1 MARKMDKRFLESVE
15 LSQNETKLQVFHN
28 SFQYQD
34 PIPFTFRNDITHL
47 AETVWGFRGW
57 GGVGDYFELYKTFGI
72 PVTTD
77 NISETIPVFRFK
89 IGDYYLV
96 AMLNTTYYTFALVL
110 TNINREFEYSNNTEF
125 SYTIETIGGNPDL
138 IRQYKYVF
146 FVSLAK
152 FEQRTH
158 LCFGT
163 VSRVDEM
170 PSDASVNALC
180 FDINELKKIGDIEFI
195 IQSDRYGTYST
206 NDGYSGG
213 SFDTSSDAIGVPEL
227 PRLGVSTTGFIN
239 IYSPSINELVNFGD
253 DLFPNFDN
261 ATFPDLTGDVGLREI
276 GEAVGALVNNVYNI
290 GQSFINSKLIDYVI
304 DCHIIPCY
312 PTVGSKEKIKVGFKT
327 FNQESLKVTSDYVSV
342 DCGSLSIAEYYNN
355 FIDYVGTEAK
365 LYLPFVGFVGLEP
378 EFFQNGTI
386 KVVYSFNIVD
396 GSFMVHVLSTS
407 SKSNLKDTVI
417 GSYSGNC
424 CVHIPITGLN
434 YSTLVTSVLNGTGA
448 TVSNLMSGNVIGAVD
463 NALNTL
469 SSKPSMQNSNGYSS
483 SSAFLG
489 IRKPYLL
496 ISRIVSSFSNN
507 YTQENGLPLNVSKT
521 LNEMDGLTVVKNAI
535 LDGLSCT
542 SKEKEMIKN
551 MLEKGV
557 IL

>member
-1 MARKMDKRFLESVE
+1 MAREDKRFLESVE
-15 LSQNETKLQVFHN
+15 LAQITGNIQVVANSPQYFYPQNYDAIIN
-28 SFQYQD
+28 STGLNEQ
-34 PIPFTFRNDITHL
+34 IH
-47 AETVWGFRGW
+47 GFRGA
-57 GGVGDYFELYKTFGI
+57 GRALDFFDLYLQYGI
-72 PVTTD
+72 DIDQSNID
-77 NISETIPVFRFK
+77 NNKFIVRYK
-89 IGDYYLV
+89 LGDYYIGLL
-96 AMLNTTYYTFALVL
+96 ANTTYNNIAIVLTTENSGNIALNTNNTQIIDSLSLNQVYRFKVRLLMCLVMRDQRTYLTFA
-110 TNINREFEYSNNTEF
+110 TINRY
-125 SYTIETIGGNPDL
+125 DL
-138 IRQYKYVF
+138 GEEKADTGMV
-146 FVSLAK
+146 
-152 FEQRTH
+152 
-158 LCFGT
+158 G
-163 VSRVDEM
+163 
-170 PSDASVNALC
+170 
-180 FDINELKKIGDIEFI
+180 FDISDLNSKIGKIEWN
-195 IQSDRYGTYST
+195 IQSGRFGNYSKEG
-206 NDGYSGG
+206 GYSSG
-213 SFDTSSDAIGVPEL
+213 SFDTSSDAIGVPDL
-227 PRLGVSTTGFIN
+227 PTLGVSTTGFIN

-253 DLFPNFDN
+253 DLFPDFQN
-261 ATFPDLTGDVGLREI
+261 ADFPDLSGEVGLKEI
-276 GEAVGALVNNVYNI
+276 GQALGALVDNVYNI

-312 PTVGSKEKIKVGFKT
+312 PSVGTKEKIKVGFKT

-342 DCGSLSIAEYYNN
+342 DCGSLNIAEYYNN

-407 SKSNLKDTVI
+407 SKSKLKDTVI

-448 TVSNLMSGNVIGAVD
+448 TISNLTSGNVMGAVD
-463 NALNTL
+463 SALNTL

-521 LNEMDGLTVVKNAI
+521 LSEMHGLTVVKNAI

-542 SKEKEMIKN
+542 TGEKEMIKN

>member
-1 MARKMDKRFLESVE
+1 MSREDKRFLESIE
-15 LSQNETKLQVFHN
+15 LAQITGNIQVVANSPQYFYPQNYDAIIN
-28 SFQYQD
+28 STGLNEQ
-34 PIPFTFRNDITHL
+34 IH
-47 AETVWGFRGW
+47 GFRGA
-57 GGVGDYFELYKTFGI
+57 GRALDFFGVYIQYGIDIDQSNIDNNKFIVRYKL
-72 PVTTD
+72 
-77 NISETIPVFRFK
+77 
-89 IGDYYLV
+89 GDYYIGLL
-96 AMLNTTYYTFALVL
+96 ANTTYNNIAIVLTTENSENITLNTDHTQILDSLSLNQIYRFKVRLLMCLVMRDQRTYLTFA
-110 TNINREFEYSNNTEF
+110 TINRY
-125 SYTIETIGGNPDL
+125 DL
-138 IRQYKYVF
+138 GEEKADTGMV
-146 FVSLAK
+146 
-152 FEQRTH
+152 
-158 LCFGT
+158 G
-163 VSRVDEM
+163 
-170 PSDASVNALC
+170 
-180 FDINELKKIGDIEFI
+180 FDISDLNSKIGKIEWE
-195 IQSDRYGTYST
+195 IQSGRFGNYSKEG
-206 NDGYSGG
+206 GYSSG

-227 PRLGVSTTGFIN
+227 PTLGVSTTGFIN

-253 DLFPNFDN
+253 DLFPDFQN
-261 ATFPDLTGDVGLREI
+261 AAFPDLSGEVGLKEI
-276 GEAVGALVNNVYNI
+276 GQALGALVDNVYNI

-312 PTVGSKEKIKVGFKT
+312 PSVGTKEKIKVGFKT

-342 DCGSLSIAEYYNN
+342 DCGSLNIAEYYNN

-365 LYLPFVGFVGLEP
+365 LYLPFVGFIGIEP

-424 CVHIPITGLN
+424 CVHIPVTGLN

-448 TVSNLMSGNVIGAVD
+448 TVSNLMSGNITGAVD

-507 YTQENGLPLNVSKT
+507 YPQENGLPLNVSKT
-521 LNEMDGLTVVKNAI
+521 LSEMSGLTVVKNAI

-542 SKEKEMIKN
+542 SQEKEMIKN

>member
-1 MARKMDKRFLESVE
+1 MSREDKRFLESIE
-15 LSQNETKLQVFHN
+15 LAQITGNIQVVANSPQYFYPQNYDAIIN
-28 SFQYQD
+28 STGLNEQ
-34 PIPFTFRNDITHL
+34 IH
-47 AETVWGFRGW
+47 GFRGA
-57 GGVGDYFELYKTFGI
+57 GRALDFFGVYIQYGIDIDQSNIDNNKFIVRYKL
-72 PVTTD
+72 
-77 NISETIPVFRFK
+77 
-89 IGDYYLV
+89 GDYYIGLL
-96 AMLNTTYYTFALVL
+96 ANTTYNNIAIVLTTENSENITLNTDHTQILDSLTLNQIYNFKVRLLMCLVMRDQRTYLTFA
-110 TNINREFEYSNNTEF
+110 TINRY
-125 SYTIETIGGNPDL
+125 DL
-138 IRQYKYVF
+138 GEEKADTGMV
-146 FVSLAK
+146 
-152 FEQRTH
+152 
-158 LCFGT
+158 G
-163 VSRVDEM
+163 
-170 PSDASVNALC
+170 
-180 FDINELKKIGDIEFI
+180 FDISDLNSKIGKIEWE
-195 IQSDRYGTYST
+195 IQSGRFGNYSKEG
-206 NDGYSGG
+206 GYSSG

-227 PRLGVSTTGFIN
+227 PTLGVSTTGFIN

-253 DLFPNFDN
+253 DLFPDFQN
-261 ATFPDLTGDVGLREI
+261 AAFPDLSGEVGLKEI
-276 GEAVGALVNNVYNI
+276 GQALGALVDNVYNI

-312 PTVGSKEKIKVGFKT
+312 PSVGTKEKIKVGFKT

-342 DCGSLSIAEYYNN
+342 DCGSLNIAEYYNN

-365 LYLPFVGFVGLEP
+365 LYLPFVGFIGIEP

-424 CVHIPITGLN
+424 CVHIPVTGLN

-448 TVSNLMSGNVIGAVD
+448 TVSNLMSGNITGAVD

-507 YTQENGLPLNVSKT
+507 YPQENGLPLNVSKT
-521 LNEMDGLTVVKNAI
+521 LSEMSGLTVVKNAI

-542 SKEKEMIKN
+542 SQEKEMIKN

>member
-1 MARKMDKRFLESVE
+1 MAREDKRFLESVE
-15 LSQNETKLQVFHN
+15 LAQITGNIQLVANSPQYFYPQNYDAIIN
-28 SFQYQD
+28 STGLNEQ
-34 PIPFTFRNDITHL
+34 IH
-47 AETVWGFRGW
+47 GFRGA
-57 GGVGDYFELYKTFGI
+57 GRALDFFDRYIQYGIDIDQSNIDNNKFIVRYKL
-72 PVTTD
+72 
-77 NISETIPVFRFK
+77 
-89 IGDYYLV
+89 GDYYIGLL
-96 AMLNTTYYTFALVL
+96 ANTTYNNIAVVLTTENSEAITLNTDNTQIIDSLSLNQIYRFKVRLLMCLVMRDQRTYLTFA
-110 TNINREFEYSNNTEF
+110 TINRY
-125 SYTIETIGGNPDL
+125 DL
-138 IRQYKYVF
+138 GEDKADTGMV
-146 FVSLAK
+146 
-152 FEQRTH
+152 
-158 LCFGT
+158 G
-163 VSRVDEM
+163 
-170 PSDASVNALC
+170 
-180 FDINELKKIGDIEFI
+180 FDISDLNSKIGKIEWN
-195 IQSDRYGTYST
+195 IQSGRFGNYSK
-206 NDGYSGG
+206 DGGYSSG

-227 PRLGVSTTGFIN
+227 PTLGVSTTGFIN

-253 DLFPNFDN
+253 DLFPDFQN
-261 ATFPDLTGDVGLREI
+261 ADFPDLSGEVGLKEI
-276 GEAVGALVNNVYNI
+276 GQALGALVDNVYNI

-312 PTVGSKEKIKVGFKT
+312 PSVGAKEKIKVGFKS

-342 DCGSLSIAEYYNN
+342 DCGSLNIAEYYNN

-407 SKSNLKDTVI
+407 SKSKLKDTVI

-448 TVSNLMSGNVIGAVD
+448 TISNLTSGNFMGAVD

-496 ISRIVSSFSNN
+496 ISRVVSSFSNN
-507 YTQENGLPLNVSKT
+507 YPQENGLPLNVSKT
-521 LNEMDGLTVVKNAI
+521 LSEMSGLTVVKNAI

-542 SKEKEMIKN
+542 AGEKEMIKN
-551 MLEKGV
+551 MLERGV

>member
-1 MARKMDKRFLESVE
+1 MARKDKRFLESVE
-15 LSQNETKLQVFHN
+15 LAQITGNMQVVAN
-28 SFQYQD
+28 RPQS
-34 PIPFTFRNDITHL
+34 INTRNYNIAINATGL
-47 AETVWGFRGW
+47 NTQIRGI
-57 GGVGDYFELYKTFGI
+57 VGYGRALDFFELYLQYGI
-72 PVTTD
+72 DIDTNNIND
-77 NISETIPVFRFK
+77 NKFIVRFK
-89 IGDYYLV
+89 LGDYYLGLL
-96 AMLNTTYYTFALVL
+96 ANTTFNTLAIIL
-110 TNINREFEYSNNTEF
+110 TTENVDNINYSINTNYTMTLDDLGISQLYDYKVKFLMCLVMHEQHTYLCFSTINNYDRGESN
-125 SYTIETIGGNPDL
+125 SYTNFRGFDVSDL
-138 IRQYKYVF
+138 N
-146 FVSLAK
+146 S
-152 FEQRTH
+152 
-158 LCFGT
+158 
-163 VSRVDEM
+163 
-170 PSDASVNALC
+170 
-180 FDINELKKIGDIEFI
+180 KIGKIEWE
-195 IQSDRYGTYST
+195 IQSGRFGNYSKSG
-206 NDGYSGG
+206 GYSSG
-213 SFDTSSDAIGVPEL
+213 SFDTSSDSIGVPEL
-227 PRLGVSTTGFIN
+227 PSLGVSTTGFIN

-253 DLFPNFDN
+253 DLFPDFQN
-261 ATFPDLTGDVGLREI
+261 APFPDLSGEVGLKEI
-276 GEAVGALVNNVYNI
+276 VQALGALVDNVYNI

-312 PTVGSKEKIKVGFKT
+312 PAVGAKEKIKVGFKS

-342 DCGSLSIAEYYNN
+342 DCGSLNIAEYYNN

-407 SKSNLKDTVI
+407 SKSKLKDTVI

-448 TVSNLMSGNVIGAVD
+448 TISNLTSGNVMGAVD

-496 ISRIVSSFSNN
+496 ISRVVSSFSNN
-507 YTQENGLPLNVSKT
+507 YTQENALPLNVTKT
-521 LNEMDGLTVVKNAI
+521 LSEMSGLTVVKNAI

-542 SKEKEMIKN
+542 TGEKEMIKN

>member
-1 MARKMDKRFLESVE
+1 MARELDKRFLESVE
-15 LSQNETKLQVFHN
+15 LAQITGNMQVVKNSPQYFYAKNYDFYIGSTGLNEQISGFYGFGRALDFFDVYLQYGIDIN
-28 SFQYQD
+28 SNNVNNNKF
-34 PIPFTFRNDITHL
+34 I
-47 AETVWGFRGW
+47 V
-57 GGVGDYFELYKTFGI
+57 
-72 PVTTD
+72 
-77 NISETIPVFRFK
+77 RFK
-89 IGDYYLV
+89 IGDYFLGLL
-96 AMLNTTYYTFALVL
+96 ANTTFNSLAIILTTENVDNVDYSINTNYTQTLDDLGISQLYDYKVKLLMCLVKRDSHNYLTFA
-110 TNINREFEYSNNTEF
+110 TINRYDEGEENT
-125 SYTIETIGGNPDL
+125 YTTMYG
-138 IRQYKYVF
+138 
-146 FVSLAK
+146 
-152 FEQRTH
+152 
-158 LCFGT
+158 
-163 VSRVDEM
+163 
-170 PSDASVNALC
+170 
-180 FDINELKKIGDIEFI
+180 FDISDLTSKIGKIDWI
-195 IQSDRYGTYST
+195 IQSGKYGNYSKS
-206 NDGYSGG
+206 DGYSGG

-239 IYSPSINELVNFGD
+239 IYSPSVNELVNFGD
-253 DLFPNFDN
+253 DLFPDFQN
-261 ATFPDLTGDVGLREI
+261 ADFPDLSGEVGLKEI
-276 GEAVGALVNNVYNI
+276 GQALGALVDNVYNI

-312 PTVGSKEKIKVGFKT
+312 PTVGTKEKIKVGFKT

-342 DCGSLSIAEYYNN
+342 DCGSLNIAEYYNN
-355 FIDYVGTEAK
+355 FIDYVGTDAK

-407 SKSNLKDTVI
+407 SKSKLKDTVI

-469 SSKPSMQNSNGYSS
+469 SSKPSMQNSNGYSA

-496 ISRIVSSFSNN
+496 ISRIVSSFSAN
-507 YTQENGLPLNVSKT
+507 YTQENALPLNVSKT
-521 LNEMDGLTVVKNAI
+521 LSEMNGLTVVKNAI
-535 LDGLSCT
+535 LDGLNCT
-542 SKEKEMIKN
+542 STEKEMIKN
-551 MLEKGV
+551 LLEGGV

>member
-1 MARKMDKRFLESVE
+1 MARKMDKRFLESVK
-15 LSQNETKLQVFHN
+15 LCQNETKLQVAHN
-28 SFQYQD
+28 SFYYQD
-34 PIPFTFRNDITHL
+34 PVPFTFRNDATHL
-47 AETVWGFRGW
+47 TETVWGFVGW
-57 GGVGDYFELYKTFGI
+57 GNSGDYFELYKTVGI
-72 PVTTD
+72 KVTGD

-96 AMLNTTYYTFALVL
+96 AMLNRTYNTFALVL
-110 TNINREFEYSNNTEF
+110 TNINSEFEYSSNTEF
-125 SYTIETIGGNPDL
+125 SYTIDVLGGNPDY
-138 IRQYKYVF
+138 ITEHSYAF

-163 VSRVDEM
+163 ASNIDEL
-170 PSDASVNALC
+170 PSDSSVRALC

-195 IQSDRYGTYST
+195 IQSDRFGTYSSS
-206 NDGYSGG
+206 DGYSSG
-213 SFDTSSDAIGVPEL
+213 SFDTSSDAIGIPEL

-253 DLFPNFDN
+253 DLFPDFQN
-261 ATFPDLTGDVGLREI
+261 ADFPDLSGEVGLKEI
-276 GEAVGALVNNVYNI
+276 GQALGALVDNVYNI

-312 PTVGSKEKIKVGFKT
+312 PTVGAKEKIKVGFKT
-327 FNQESLKVTSDYVSV
+327 FNQQSLKVTSDYVSV

-521 LNEMDGLTVVKNAI
+521 LNQMEGLTVVKNAI

>member
-1 MARKMDKRFLESVE
+1 MAREDKRFLESVE
-15 LSQNETKLQVFHN
+15 LAQITGNIQVVANRPQYFYTQNYDAIIN
-28 SFQYQD
+28 STGLNEQ
-34 PIPFTFRNDITHL
+34 IH
-47 AETVWGFRGW
+47 GFRGA
-57 GGVGDYFELYKTFGI
+57 GRALDFFGIYIQYGIDIDESNIDNNKFIVRYKLGDYYIGLLAN
-72 PVTTD
+72 TTYN
-77 NISETIPVFRFK
+77 NIAIVLTTENSETITLNTDNTQIIDSLSLNQIYRFK
-89 IGDYYLV
+89 VKLLMCLVMRDQRTYL
-96 AMLNTTYYTFALVL
+96 TFA
-110 TNINREFEYSNNTEF
+110 TINRY
-125 SYTIETIGGNPDL
+125 DL
-138 IRQYKYVF
+138 GEEKADTGMV
-146 FVSLAK
+146 
-152 FEQRTH
+152 
-158 LCFGT
+158 G
-163 VSRVDEM
+163 
-170 PSDASVNALC
+170 
-180 FDINELKKIGDIEFI
+180 FDISDLNSKIGKIEWN
-195 IQSDRYGTYST
+195 IQSGRFGNYSK
-206 NDGYSGG
+206 DGGYSSG

-227 PRLGVSTTGFIN
+227 PSLGVSTTGFIN
-239 IYSPSINELVNFGD
+239 IYSPSINELVNFGE
-253 DLFPNFDN
+253 DLFPDFQN
-261 ATFPDLTGDVGLREI
+261 APFPDLSGEVGLREI
-276 GEAVGALVNNVYNI
+276 GQALGALVDNVYNI

-312 PTVGSKEKIKVGFKT
+312 PSVGAKEKIKVGFKS

-342 DCGSLSIAEYYNN
+342 DCGSLNIAEYYNN

-407 SKSNLKDTVI
+407 SKSKLKDTVI

-496 ISRIVSSFSNN
+496 ISRVVSSFSSN
-507 YTQENGLPLNVSKT
+507 YPQENALPLNVSKQ
-521 LNEMDGLTVVKNAI
+521 LSEMSGLTVVKNAI

-542 SKEKEMIKN
+542 TGEKEMIKN

>member
-1 MARKMDKRFLESVE
+1 MSREDKRFLESIE
-15 LSQNETKLQVFHN
+15 LAQITGNIQVVANSPQNKYTN
-28 SFQYQD
+28 N
-34 PIPFTFRNDITHL
+34 FTFYNQKTGLNESI
-47 AETVWGFRGW
+47 
-57 GGVGDYFELYKTFGI
+57 VGLIGSGRALDFFDLYLTYGI
-72 PVTTD
+72 EIDTS
-77 NISETIPVFRFK
+77 NISNTNLIVRFK
-89 IGDYYLV
+89 LGDYYLGLI
-96 AMLNTTYYTFALVL
+96 ANDIFNTISIIFCSNNDENFNYA
-110 TNINREFEYSNNTEF
+110 IDSEYSRRIYDIGNVPNLYEF
-125 SYTIETIGGNPDL
+125 KHKL
-138 IRQYKYVF
+138 LMCLVMH
-146 FVSLAK
+146 
-152 FEQRTH
+152 EQRTY
-158 LCFGT
+158 LCFALINRYNEGES
-163 VSRVDEM
+163 VSNT
-170 PSDASVNALC
+170 SIC
-180 FDINELKKIGDIEFI
+180 GFDVSELNSKIGKIEWE
-195 IQSDRYGTYST
+195 IQSGRFGNYSKEG
-206 NDGYSGG
+206 GYSSG

-227 PRLGVSTTGFIN
+227 PTLGVSTTGFIN

-253 DLFPNFDN
+253 DLFPDFQN
-261 ATFPDLTGDVGLREI
+261 ADFPDLSGEVGLKEI
-276 GEAVGALVNNVYNI
+276 GQALGALVDNVYNI

-312 PTVGSKEKIKVGFKT
+312 PSVGTKEKIKVGFKT

-365 LYLPFVGFVGLEP
+365 LYLPFVGFIGIEP

-396 GSFMVHVLSTS
+396 GSFMAHVLSTS

-448 TVSNLMSGNVIGAVD
+448 TVSNLMSGNITGAVD

-507 YTQENGLPLNVSKT
+507 YPQENGLPLNVSKT
-521 LNEMDGLTVVKNAI
+521 LSEMSGLTVVKNAI

-542 SKEKEMIKN
+542 SQEKEMIKN

>member
-1 MARKMDKRFLESVE
+1 MAREDKRFLESVE
-15 LSQNETKLQVFHN
+15 LAQITGNIQVVANSPQYFYTKNYNAIIKSTGLNEQIHGFTGSGRALDFFAMYIQYGIDIDQSNIDNNKFIVRYKLGN
-28 SFQYQD
+28 YY
-34 PIPFTFRNDITHL
+34 IGLL
-47 AETVWGFRGW
+47 A
-57 GGVGDYFELYKTFGI
+57 
-72 PVTTD
+72 
-77 NISETIPVFRFK
+77 
-89 IGDYYLV
+89 
-96 AMLNTTYYTFALVL
+96 NTTYNNIAIVLTTENSNNITLNTNYTQILDYLDLSQLYRFKVKLLMCLVMRDQRTYLTFA
-110 TNINREFEYSNNTEF
+110 TINNYDQGEDKANT
-125 SYTIETIGGNPDL
+125 GM
-138 IRQYKYVF
+138 
-146 FVSLAK
+146 
-152 FEQRTH
+152 
-158 LCFGT
+158 FG
-163 VSRVDEM
+163 
-170 PSDASVNALC
+170 
-180 FDINELKKIGDIEFI
+180 FDISDLNSKIGKIEWN
-195 IQSDRYGTYST
+195 IQSGRFGNYSKSG
-206 NDGYSGG
+206 GYSSG
-213 SFDTSSDAIGVPEL
+213 SFDTSSDAIGVPQL
-227 PRLGVSTTGFIN
+227 PTLGVSTTGFIN

-253 DLFPNFDN
+253 DLFPDFQN
-261 ATFPDLTGDVGLREI
+261 ADFPDLSGEVGLKEI
-276 GEAVGALVNNVYNI
+276 GQALGALVDNVYNI

-312 PTVGSKEKIKVGFKT
+312 PSVGTKEKIKVGFKT

-342 DCGSLSIAEYYNN
+342 DCGSLNIAEYYNN

-365 LYLPFVGFVGLEP
+365 LYLPFVGFIGLEP

-396 GSFMVHVLSTS
+396 GSFMAHVLSTS
-407 SKSNLKDTVI
+407 SKSKLKDTVI

-507 YTQENGLPLNVSKT
+507 YPRENGLPLNVSKT
-521 LNEMDGLTVVKNAI
+521 LSEMSGLTVVKNAI

-542 SKEKEMIKN
+542 TGEKEMIKN

>member
-1 MARKMDKRFLESVE
+1 MAREDKRFLESVE
-15 LSQNETKLQVFHN
+15 LAQITGNIQVVANSPQYFYPQNYDAIIN
-28 SFQYQD
+28 STGLNEQ
-34 PIPFTFRNDITHL
+34 IH
-47 AETVWGFRGW
+47 GFRGA
-57 GGVGDYFELYKTFGI
+57 GRALDFFDIYIQYGIDIDESNIDNNKFIVRYKL
-72 PVTTD
+72 
-77 NISETIPVFRFK
+77 
-89 IGDYYLV
+89 GDYYIGLL
-96 AMLNTTYYTFALVL
+96 ANTTYNNIAIVLTTENSENITLNTDNTQTLDSLSLNQIYRFKVRLLMCLVMRDHRTYLTFA
-110 TNINREFEYSNNTEF
+110 TINRY
-125 SYTIETIGGNPDL
+125 DL
-138 IRQYKYVF
+138 GEEKADTGMV
-146 FVSLAK
+146 
-152 FEQRTH
+152 
-158 LCFGT
+158 G
-163 VSRVDEM
+163 
-170 PSDASVNALC
+170 
-180 FDINELKKIGDIEFI
+180 FDISDLNSKIGKIEWN
-195 IQSDRYGTYST
+195 IQSGRFGNYSKEG
-206 NDGYSGG
+206 GYSSG

-227 PRLGVSTTGFIN
+227 PTLGVSTTGFIN

-253 DLFPNFDN
+253 DLFPDFQN
-261 ATFPDLTGDVGLREI
+261 ADFPDLSGEVGLKEI
-276 GEAVGALVNNVYNI
+276 GQALGALVDNVYNI

-312 PTVGSKEKIKVGFKT
+312 PSVGTKEKIKVGFKT

-342 DCGSLSIAEYYNN
+342 DCGSLSVAEYYNN

-365 LYLPFVGFVGLEP
+365 LYLPFVGFIGLEP

-396 GSFMVHVLSTS
+396 GSFMAHVLSTS
-407 SKSNLKDTVI
+407 SKSKLKDTVI

-448 TVSNLMSGNVIGAVD
+448 TISNLTSGNVMGAVD

-496 ISRIVSSFSNN
+496 ISRVVSSFSNN

-521 LNEMDGLTVVKNAI
+521 LSEMSGLTVVKNAI

-542 SKEKEMIKN
+542 SSEKEMIKN

>member
-1 MARKMDKRFLESVE
+1 MAREDKRFLESVE
-15 LSQNETKLQVFHN
+15 LAQITGNMQVVANRPQTINARNYNIAINATGLNEQIRGIVGSGRALDFFDVYLQYGIN
-28 SFQYQD
+28 ID
-34 PIPFTFRNDITHL
+34 TNNINDNKFI
-47 AETVWGFRGW
+47 V
-57 GGVGDYFELYKTFGI
+57 
-72 PVTTD
+72 
-77 NISETIPVFRFK
+77 RFK
-89 IGDYYLV
+89 LGDYYLGLL
-96 AMLNTTYYTFALVL
+96 ANTTFNTLAIIL
-110 TNINREFEYSNNTEF
+110 TTENVDNINYSINTN
-125 SYTIETIGGNPDL
+125 YTMTLDDL
-138 IRQYKYVF
+138 GISQLYDYKVKLLMCLVMY
-146 FVSLAK
+146 
-152 FEQRTH
+152 EQHTY
-158 LCFGT
+158 LCFSTINNYDRGESNAYT
-163 VSRVDEM
+163 NFRGFDVSDLN
-170 PSDASVNALC
+170 S
-180 FDINELKKIGDIEFI
+180 KIGKIEWE
-195 IQSDRYGTYST
+195 IQSGRFGNYSKEG
-206 NDGYSGG
+206 GYSSG

-227 PRLGVSTTGFIN
+227 PTLGVSTTGFIN

-253 DLFPNFDN
+253 DLFPDFQN
-261 ATFPDLTGDVGLREI
+261 ANFPDLSGEVGLREI
-276 GEAVGALVNNVYNI
+276 GQAIGALVDNVYNI

-312 PTVGSKEKIKVGFKT
+312 PSVGTKEKIKVGFKT

-342 DCGSLSIAEYYNN
+342 DCGSLNIAEYYNN
-355 FIDYVGTEAK
+355 FIDYVGTDAK

-407 SKSNLKDTVI
+407 SKSKLKDTVI

-448 TVSNLMSGNVIGAVD
+448 TISNLTSGNVMGAVD

-496 ISRIVSSFSNN
+496 ISRVVSSFSAN

-521 LNEMDGLTVVKNAI
+521 LSEMSGLTVVKNAI

-542 SKEKEMIKN
+542 TGEKEMIKN

>member
-1 MARKMDKRFLESVE
+1 MAREDKRFLESVE
-15 LSQNETKLQVFHN
+15 LAQITGNIQVVANSPQYFYPQNYDAIIN
-28 SFQYQD
+28 STGLNEQ
-34 PIPFTFRNDITHL
+34 IH
-47 AETVWGFRGW
+47 GFRGA
-57 GGVGDYFELYKTFGI
+57 GRALDFFDIYIQYGI
-72 PVTTD
+72 DIDESNID
-77 NISETIPVFRFK
+77 NNKFIVRYNL
-89 IGDYYLV
+89 GDYYIGLL
-96 AMLNTTYYTFALVL
+96 ANTTYNNIAIVLTTENSENITLNTDYTQILDSLSLNQIYRFKVRLLMCLVMRDQRTYLTFA
-110 TNINREFEYSNNTEF
+110 TINRY
-125 SYTIETIGGNPDL
+125 DL
-138 IRQYKYVF
+138 GEEKADTGMV
-146 FVSLAK
+146 
-152 FEQRTH
+152 
-158 LCFGT
+158 G
-163 VSRVDEM
+163 
-170 PSDASVNALC
+170 
-180 FDINELKKIGDIEFI
+180 FDISDLNSKIGKIEWE
-195 IQSDRYGTYST
+195 IQSGRFGNYSKEG
-206 NDGYSGG
+206 GYSSG

-227 PRLGVSTTGFIN
+227 PSLGVSTTGFIN
-239 IYSPSINELVNFGD
+239 IYSPSVNELVNFGD
-253 DLFPNFDN
+253 DLFPDFQN
-261 ATFPDLTGDVGLREI
+261 ADFPDLSGEVGLKEI
-276 GEAVGALVNNVYNI
+276 GQALGALVDNVYNI

-312 PTVGSKEKIKVGFKT
+312 PSVGTKEKIKVGFKT

-342 DCGSLSIAEYYNN
+342 DCGSLNIAEYYNN

-396 GSFMVHVLSTS
+396 GSFMAHILSTS
-407 SKSNLKDTVI
+407 SKSKLKDTVI

-448 TVSNLMSGNVIGAVD
+448 TISNLTSGNITGAVD

-496 ISRIVSSFSNN
+496 ISRVVSSFSNN

-521 LNEMDGLTVVKNAI
+521 LSEMSGLTVVKNAI
-535 LDGLSCT
+535 LDGLTCT
-542 SKEKEMIKN
+542 TGEKEMIKN

>member
-1 MARKMDKRFLESVE
+1 MAREDKRFLESVE
-15 LSQNETKLQVFHN
+15 LAQITGNIQVVANSPQYFYTQNYDAIIN
-28 SFQYQD
+28 STGLNEQ
-34 PIPFTFRNDITHL
+34 IH
-47 AETVWGFRGW
+47 GFRGA
-57 GGVGDYFELYKTFGI
+57 GRALDFFDRYIQYGIDIDESNIDNNKFIVRYKL
-72 PVTTD
+72 
-77 NISETIPVFRFK
+77 
-89 IGDYYLV
+89 GDYYIGLL
-96 AMLNTTYYTFALVL
+96 ANTTYNNIAIVLTTENSGNISLNTNNTQIIDSLSLNQIYRFKVRLLMCLVMRDQRTYLTFA
-110 TNINREFEYSNNTEF
+110 TINRY
-125 SYTIETIGGNPDL
+125 DL
-138 IRQYKYVF
+138 GEEKADTGMV
-146 FVSLAK
+146 
-152 FEQRTH
+152 
-158 LCFGT
+158 G
-163 VSRVDEM
+163 
-170 PSDASVNALC
+170 
-180 FDINELKKIGDIEFI
+180 FDISDLNSKIGKIEWN
-195 IQSDRYGTYST
+195 IQSGRFGNYSKEG
-206 NDGYSGG
+206 GYSSG

-227 PRLGVSTTGFIN
+227 PTLGVSTTGFIN

-253 DLFPNFDN
+253 DLFPDFQN
-261 ATFPDLTGDVGLREI
+261 ADFPDLSGEVGLKEI
-276 GEAVGALVNNVYNI
+276 GQALGALVDNVYNI

-312 PTVGSKEKIKVGFKT
+312 PAVGTKEKIKVGFKT
-327 FNQESLKVTSDYVSV
+327 FKQESLKVTSDYVSV
-342 DCGSLSIAEYYNN
+342 DCGSLNIAEYYNN

-407 SKSNLKDTVI
+407 SKSKLKDTVI

-448 TVSNLMSGNVIGAVD
+448 TISNLSSGNIMGAVD

-507 YTQENGLPLNVSKT
+507 YTQEKGLPLNVSKQ
-521 LNEMDGLTVVKNAI
+521 LSEMSGLTVVKNAI

-542 SKEKEMIKN
+542 TGEKEMIKN
-551 MLEKGV
+551 MLENGV

>member
-1 MARKMDKRFLESVE
+1 MAREDKRFLESVE
-15 LSQNETKLQVFHN
+15 LAQITGNMQVVANRPQTINTRNYNIVINATGLNEQIRGIVGSGRALDFFDVYLQYGIN
-28 SFQYQD
+28 ID
-34 PIPFTFRNDITHL
+34 TNNINDNKFI
-47 AETVWGFRGW
+47 V
-57 GGVGDYFELYKTFGI
+57 
-72 PVTTD
+72 
-77 NISETIPVFRFK
+77 RFK
-89 IGDYYLV
+89 LGDYYLGLL
-96 AMLNTTYYTFALVL
+96 ANTTFNTLAIIL
-110 TNINREFEYSNNTEF
+110 TTENVDNINYSINTN
-125 SYTIETIGGNPDL
+125 YTMTLDDL
-138 IRQYKYVF
+138 GISQLYDYKVKLLMCLVMY
-146 FVSLAK
+146 
-152 FEQRTH
+152 EQHTY
-158 LCFGT
+158 LCFSTINNYDRGESNAYT
-163 VSRVDEM
+163 NFRGFDVSDLN
-170 PSDASVNALC
+170 S
-180 FDINELKKIGDIEFI
+180 KIGKIEWE
-195 IQSDRYGTYST
+195 IQSGRFGNYSKEG
-206 NDGYSGG
+206 GYSSG

-227 PRLGVSTTGFIN
+227 PTLGVSTTGFIN

-253 DLFPNFDN
+253 DLFPDFQN
-261 ATFPDLTGDVGLREI
+261 ANFPDLSGEVGLREI
-276 GEAVGALVNNVYNI
+276 GQAIGALVDNVYNI

-312 PTVGSKEKIKVGFKT
+312 PSVGTKEKIKVGFKT

-342 DCGSLSIAEYYNN
+342 DCGSLNIAEYYNN
-355 FIDYVGTEAK
+355 FIDYVGTDAK

-407 SKSNLKDTVI
+407 SKSKLKDTVI

-448 TVSNLMSGNVIGAVD
+448 TISNLTSGNVMGAVD

-496 ISRIVSSFSNN
+496 ISRVVSSFSAN

-521 LNEMDGLTVVKNAI
+521 LSEMSGLTVVKNAI

-542 SKEKEMIKN
+542 TGEKEMIKN

>member
-1 MARKMDKRFLESVE
+1 MSREDKRFLESVE
-15 LSQNETKLQVFHN
+15 LAQITGNIQVVANRPKYFYTKNYNVNIKATGLNEQIHGFTGSGRALDFFDMYIQYGIDIDQNNIDNNKFIVRYKL
-28 SFQYQD
+28 
-34 PIPFTFRNDITHL
+34 
-47 AETVWGFRGW
+47 
-57 GGVGDYFELYKTFGI
+57 GDYYIGLLAN
-72 PVTTD
+72 TTYN
-77 NISETIPVFRFK
+77 NIAIVLTTENSETITLNTDYTQTLDYLDLNQLYNYKVKLLMCLVMRDQRTYLTFATINRYDLGEDKANTGMIGFDISDLNSK
-89 IGDYYLV
+89 IGK
-96 AMLNTTYYTFALVL
+96 
-110 TNINREFEYSNNTEF
+110 
-125 SYTIETIGGNPDL
+125 IEWN
-138 IRQYKYVF
+138 
-146 FVSLAK
+146 
-152 FEQRTH
+152 
-158 LCFGT
+158 
-163 VSRVDEM
+163 
-170 PSDASVNALC
+170 
-180 FDINELKKIGDIEFI
+180 
-195 IQSDRYGTYST
+195 IQSGRFGNYSKEG
-206 NDGYSGG
+206 GYSSG
-213 SFDTSSDAIGVPEL
+213 SFDTSSDAIGVPQL
-227 PRLGVSTTGFIN
+227 PTLGVSTTGFIN

-253 DLFPNFDN
+253 DLFPDFQN
-261 ATFPDLTGDVGLREI
+261 ADFPDLSGEVGLKEI
-276 GEAVGALVNNVYNI
+276 GQALGALVDNVYNI

-312 PTVGSKEKIKVGFKT
+312 PSVGAKEKIKVGFKT

-342 DCGSLSIAEYYNN
+342 DCGSLNIAEYYNN

-396 GSFMVHVLSTS
+396 GSFMAHVLSTS
-407 SKSNLKDTVI
+407 SKSKLKDTVI

-448 TVSNLMSGNVIGAVD
+448 TISNLTSGNITGAVD

-496 ISRIVSSFSNN
+496 ISRVVSSFSNN

-521 LNEMDGLTVVKNAI
+521 LSEMSGLTVVKNAI

-542 SKEKEMIKN
+542 TGEKEMIKN
-551 MLEKGV
+551 LLERGV

>member
-1 MARKMDKRFLESVE
+1 MAREDKRFLESVE
-15 LSQNETKLQVFHN
+15 LSQNETKIEVAHSL
-28 SFQYQD
+28 FQYKN
-34 PIPFTFRNDITHL
+34 PTVFNFRNDNTNLH
-47 AETVWGFRGW
+47 ETVQGFIGW
-57 GGVGDYFELYKTFGI
+57 GRALDYFELYKKTGI
-72 PVTTD
+72 RITSD
-77 NISETIPVFRFK
+77 NVSETIPVFRFK

-96 AMLNTTYYTFALVL
+96 AMLNRTYNTFALVL
-110 TNINREFEYSNNTEF
+110 TNINEEFEYALNTNF
-125 SYTIETIGGNPDL
+125 SYTIDRLGGSPNAVRD
-138 IRQYKYVF
+138 YSYVF
-146 FVSLAK
+146 FVTLTT

-163 VSRVDEM
+163 VDRIDETE
-170 PSDASVNALC
+170 PNSNVRALC
-180 FDINELKKIGDIEFI
+180 FDINDLKKIGDIEWE
-195 IQSDRYGTYST
+195 IQSGRFGNYSK
-206 NDGYSGG
+206 DGGYSSG

-227 PRLGVSTTGFIN
+227 PTLGVSTTGFIN

-253 DLFPNFDN
+253 DLFPDFQN
-261 ATFPDLTGDVGLREI
+261 ADFPDLSGEVGLKEI
-276 GEAVGALVNNVYNI
+276 GQALGALVDNVYNI

-312 PTVGSKEKIKVGFKT
+312 PSVGTKEKIKVGFKT

-365 LYLPFVGFVGLEP
+365 LYLPFVGFIGLEP

-396 GSFMVHVLSTS
+396 GSFMAHVLSTS
-407 SKSNLKDTVI
+407 SKSKLKNTVI

-507 YTQENGLPLNVSKT
+507 YPRENGLPLNVSKT
-521 LNEMDGLTVVKNAI
+521 LSEMSGLTVVKNAI
-535 LDGLSCT
+535 LDGLTCT

>member
-1 MARKMDKRFLESVE
+1 MSREDKRFLESIE
-15 LSQNETKLQVFHN
+15 LAQITGNIQVVANSPQYFYPQNYDAIIN
-28 SFQYQD
+28 STGLNEQ
-34 PIPFTFRNDITHL
+34 IH
-47 AETVWGFRGW
+47 GFRGA
-57 GGVGDYFELYKTFGI
+57 GRALDFFGVYIQYGIDIDQSNIDNNKFIVRYKL
-72 PVTTD
+72 
-77 NISETIPVFRFK
+77 
-89 IGDYYLV
+89 GDYYIGLL
-96 AMLNTTYYTFALVL
+96 ANTTYNNIAIVLTTENSENITLNTDHTQILDSLSLNQIYNFKVRLLMCLVMRDQRTYLTFA
-110 TNINREFEYSNNTEF
+110 TINRY
-125 SYTIETIGGNPDL
+125 DL
-138 IRQYKYVF
+138 GEEKADTGMV
-146 FVSLAK
+146 
-152 FEQRTH
+152 
-158 LCFGT
+158 G
-163 VSRVDEM
+163 
-170 PSDASVNALC
+170 
-180 FDINELKKIGDIEFI
+180 FDISDLNSKIGKIEWE
-195 IQSDRYGTYST
+195 IQSGRFGNYSKEG
-206 NDGYSGG
+206 GYSSG

-227 PRLGVSTTGFIN
+227 PTLGVSTTGFIN

-253 DLFPNFDN
+253 DLFPDFQN
-261 ATFPDLTGDVGLREI
+261 AAFPDLSGEVGLKEI
-276 GEAVGALVNNVYNI
+276 GQALGALVDNVYNI

-312 PTVGSKEKIKVGFKT
+312 PSVGTKEKIKVGFKT

-342 DCGSLSIAEYYNN
+342 DCGSLNIAEYYNN

-365 LYLPFVGFVGLEP
+365 LYLPFVGFIGIEP

-424 CVHIPITGLN
+424 CVHIPVTGLN

-448 TVSNLMSGNVIGAVD
+448 TVSNLMSGNITGAVD

-507 YTQENGLPLNVSKT
+507 YPQENGLPLNVSKT
-521 LNEMDGLTVVKNAI
+521 LSEMSGLTVVKNAI

-542 SKEKEMIKN
+542 SQEKEMIKN